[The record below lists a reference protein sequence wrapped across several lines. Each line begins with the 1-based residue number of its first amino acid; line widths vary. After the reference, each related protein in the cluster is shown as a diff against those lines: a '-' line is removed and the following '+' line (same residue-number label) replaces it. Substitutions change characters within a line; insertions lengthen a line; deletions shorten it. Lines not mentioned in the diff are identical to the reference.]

1 MTTVKTA
8 KLHATEDG
16 GKFGENAAE
25 IHPKKSV
32 TDGVTT
38 VKTAKLHATE
48 DGGKFEK
55 QRNAQRH
62 NRRTYAAKIEELETK

>member
-1 MTTVKTA
+1 M
-8 KLHATEDG
+8 
-16 GKFGENAAE
+16 
-25 IHPKKSV
+25 
-32 TDGVTT
+32 TT

-62 NRRTYAAKIEELETK
+62 NRRTYAAKIEELETKWTEKTEDKRTTYPGGTATQN

>member
-1 MTTVKTA
+1 MGKTQRRS
-8 KLHATEDG
+8 TQ
-16 GKFGENAAE
+16 
-25 IHPKKSV
+25 KKSV